1 MSEKAKKE
9 SPSASSTIS
18 TWFQRISTMKPSNL
32 LITIVV
38 LAIAIFLF
46 SGGIYDIVN
55 LPLPAV
61 YYNNQFYFL
70 YPSINGQFWFDT
82 VASAILYVVG
92 FAGLLAIYQSA
103 KHAYNPRQ
111 AYLTMIVGVTLLF
124 ISYLFIEYFIHLK
137 IIGA

>member
-1 MSEKAKKE
+1 
-9 SPSASSTIS
+9 
-18 TWFQRISTMKPSNL
+18 MKPSNV

-38 LAIAIFLF
+38 MGIAIFLF

-70 YPSINGQFWFDT
+70 YPAISGQFWFDT
-82 VASAILYVVG
+82 VASGILYTVG

-103 KHAYNPRQ
+103 KHAYNTRQ
-111 AYLTMIVGVTLLF
+111 AYLTMIVGTALLF
-124 ISYLFIEYFIHLK
+124 VSYLFIEYFIYLK
-137 IIGA
+137 TTGA